1 MEKSGSMPKI
11 IEAPKR
17 EKAKEL
23 LTRPVLE
30 AHKPV
35 ETMQNL
41 GLALKTTSD
50 YTGNIANA
58 DLNLQLAKKSDG
70 LNQNLPGDFLKVLEG
85 LK

>member
-1 MEKSGSMPKI
+1 MEKSGRMSRF
-11 IEAPKR
+11 IEAPKK

-30 AHKPV
+30 VHKPV
-35 ETMQNL
+35 EIMQNL
-41 GLALKTTSD
+41 GLALNITPD

-58 DLNLQLAKKSDG
+58 DLNIQLAKKSDN
-70 LNQNLPGDFLKVLEG
+70 LNQNLPSDFLKVLEG